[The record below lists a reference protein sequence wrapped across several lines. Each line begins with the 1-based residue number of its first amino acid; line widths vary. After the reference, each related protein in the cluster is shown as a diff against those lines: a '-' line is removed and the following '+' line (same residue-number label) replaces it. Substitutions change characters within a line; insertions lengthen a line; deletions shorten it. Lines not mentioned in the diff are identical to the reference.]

1 MLDEMIRSKSTF
13 QSVIM
18 KGVVMM
24 KWANRITLARIA
36 LIPLF
41 MLCFVPLSPSI
52 LEQSEILQLMNQ
64 HGTTF
69 GVIIFIIAA
78 GTDKLDGYI
87 ARKYN
92 QVTNLGKLLDPLA
105 DKLLISVALLVMV
118 QENMIGSWIAV
129 IIIGRE
135 ILITAIRMVATE
147 QGIALAADQYGKLKM
162 VLQVA
167 AIIAILLGNYPFHLL
182 TNIRVDIALL
192 WVAAGVTLISGMNYI
207 RVNYKMLQL
216 GK

>member
-1 MLDEMIRSKSTF
+1 ME
-13 QSVIM
+13 
-18 KGVVMM
+18 GAGMM
-24 KWANRITLARIA
+24 NWANRITLARMA

-52 LEQSEILQLMNQ
+52 LGQSGILQIINQ
-64 HGTTF
+64 HGTTL

-87 ARKYN
+87 ARKHN

-105 DKLLISVALLVMV
+105 DKLLISVALLIMV

-182 TNIRVDIALL
+182 TNIRVDMALL
-192 WVAAGVTLISGMNYI
+192 WVAAGITLLSGMNYI

-216 GK
+216 GKDLGGE

>member
-1 MLDEMIRSKSTF
+1 MN
-13 QSVIM
+13 
-18 KGVVMM
+18 
-24 KWANRITLARIA
+24 WANRITLARMA

-52 LEQSEILQLMNQ
+52 RGQSGILQIINQ
-64 HGTTF
+64 HGITL

-92 QVTNLGKLLDPLA
+92 QVTSLGKLLDPLA

-182 TNIRVDIALL
+182 TDIRVDMALL
-192 WVAAGVTLISGMNYI
+192 WMAAGITLLSGMNYI

>member
-1 MLDEMIRSKSTF
+1 
-13 QSVIM
+13 M
-18 KGVVMM
+18 KGVDMLN
-24 KWANRITLARIA
+24 WANRITLARMA

-52 LEQSEILQLMNQ
+52 LGQSEILQIMNQ

-135 ILITAIRMVATE
+135 ILITAIRMVRNRTGHCSRSRSVW
-147 QGIALAADQYGKLKM
+147 QTQNG
-162 VLQVA
+162 
-167 AIIAILLGNYPFHLL
+167 
-182 TNIRVDIALL
+182 
-192 WVAAGVTLISGMNYI
+192 AAGCCNHSNIAGQLSISPADGYPGGHGSTVGGSRHYTLLRDELHSNE
-207 RVNYKMLQL
+207 L
-216 GK
+216 